1 MNERQDM
8 NMNKQGE
15 DPLGLGD
22 LPLIDPPGDGWDE
35 IQAALLDDRRARRRS
50 RRVGGMA
57 VAASLLAVIGFL
69 VLRGP
74 SGTFSPATPPTG
86 VQLAGE
92 SPGAEPDLA
101 SQKTE
106 ATEATE
112 ATVSELIVMSQ
123 VLEQRLRRLR
133 DNTAAMPA
141 ESVVYVTE
149 LEDLVARVDSELSL
163 SPESIEL
170 WSQRVN
176 LLLDLEALFQHQFEN
191 EYGRMASL

>member
-1 MNERQDM
+1 MDKPGQ
-8 NMNKQGE
+8 

-22 LPLIDPPGDGWDE
+22 LPLLDPPGDGWDD
-35 IQAALLDDRRARRRS
+35 IQAALLDDRQARRRS
-50 RRVGGMA
+50 RRMSGLA
-57 VAASLLAVIGFL
+57 VAASLVAVIGFL

-74 SGTFSPATPPTG
+74 TGPSRPAPSPAG
-86 VQLAGE
+86 MQLAGE
-92 SPGAEPDLA
+92 SPGAKPGRAAQET
-101 SQKTE
+101 Q
-106 ATEATE
+106 ATET
-112 ATVSELIVMSQ
+112 TVSELIAMSQ

-133 DNTAAMPA
+133 ENTAGMPA
-141 ESVVYVTE
+141 ESVVYVAE
-149 LEDLVARVDSELSL
+149 LEDLVARVDNELSL